1 MEAPT
6 ETVTAPVADA
16 AAPAMDMEVQTLT
29 AVPAAAPVAPVPA
42 AADAQAPEAPTVELE
57 DEEVP
62 LGVMDLETDDE
73 LAETDDLT
81 PVVELEDEEV
91 PLADAA
97 ALAQGATHGISHIVE
112 IVTTGVLSV
121 FFAGSTRK
129 QKKENSELK
138 KEMDDKERR

>member
-1 MEAPT
+1 MD
-6 ETVTAPVADA
+6 VA
-16 AAPAMDMEVQTLT
+16 VQTLT
-29 AVPAAAPVAPVPA
+29 AAPAAAAPVAPVPA
-42 AADAQAPEAPTVELE
+42 VADAQTPEAPTVELE

-62 LGVMDLETDDE
+62 LGVMDLEADDE
-73 LAETDDLT
+73 LADTDEQT

-97 ALAQGATHGISHIVE
+97 ALAQSAGHGVSHIIE

-129 QKKENSELK
+129 QKKEVSELK
-138 KEMDDKERR
+138 KELDDKERR

>member
-16 AAPAMDMEVQTLT
+16 AVPAVDMEVQTLT
-29 AVPAAAPVAPVPA
+29 AVPAAVPA

-62 LGVMDLETDDE
+62 LGVMDLEADDE
-73 LAETDDLT
+73 LAETDDQESF
-81 PVVELEDEEV
+81 VELDDEEV

-97 ALAQGATHGISHIVE
+97 ALAQSAGHGISHIIE
-112 IVTTGVLSV
+112 IVATGVLSV
-121 FFAGSTRK
+121 FVAGSNRK
-129 QKKENSELK
+129 QKKEISELK
-138 KEMDDKERR
+138 KELDDKGRR

>member
-16 AAPAMDMEVQTLT
+16 AVPAVDMEVQTLT
-29 AVPAAAPVAPVPA
+29 AVPAAAPA

-62 LGVMDLETDDE
+62 LGVMDLEADDE
-73 LAETDDLT
+73 LAETDDQEAF
-81 PVVELEDEEV
+81 VELDDEEV

-97 ALAQGATHGISHIVE
+97 ALAQSAGHGISHIIE
-112 IVTTGVLSV
+112 IVATGVLSV
-121 FFAGSTRK
+121 FVAGSNRK
-129 QKKENSELK
+129 QKKEISELK
-138 KEMDDKERR
+138 KELDDKGRR

>member
-16 AAPAMDMEVQTLT
+16 AVPAVDMEVQTLT
-29 AVPAAAPVAPVPA
+29 AVPAAAPA

-62 LGVMDLETDDE
+62 LGVMDLEADDE
-73 LAETDDLT
+73 LAETDDQESF
-81 PVVELEDEEV
+81 VELDDEEV

-97 ALAQGATHGISHIVE
+97 ALAQSAGHGISHIIE
-112 IVTTGVLSV
+112 IVATGVLSV
-121 FFAGSTRK
+121 FVAGSNRK
-129 QKKENSELK
+129 QKKEISELK
-138 KEMDDKERR
+138 KELDDKGRR